1 MAELNKKILLVDD
14 DKFLVDMY
22 TLKFK
27 SASFEIMSAFSGE
40 DALEKIKNGY
50 TPDAILFDV
59 IMPGLSGL
67 EFLEA
72 IRKGNLAP
80 NASYI
85 VLSNQGQNSDIEAA
99 KKLGIDGYIV
109 KANTIPSEVLEQV
122 QEILK
127 RKNI

>member
-1 MAELNKKILLVDD
+1 
-14 DKFLVDMY
+14 MY

-27 SASFEIMSAFSGE
+27 SALFEIMSAFSGE

-50 TPDAILFDV
+50 VPDVILFDV

-72 IRKGNLAP
+72 IRKGNMAP
-80 NASYI
+80 NAACI
-85 VLSNQGQNSDIEAA
+85 VLSNQGQTSDIEAA

-122 QEILK
+122 LEIIK
-127 RKNI
+127 RKKSR